1 MEALKQLKLVVGCV
15 MVMACTLQISQAQT
29 YQLNNDVSTLKVE
42 GTSNLHD
49 WQIVAE
55 KQQGKLMAEIVDG
68 KVVKI
73 QQLDFT
79 VTAES
84 LKSGKSAMDK
94 NTYKALNTG
103 KHKQI
108 IFKLAKVNS
117 IDCKKNNSCRI
128 SVTGNLTIAG
138 ITKPIDMA
146 FEMKVYGTKLLLV
159 GSKTL
164 KMTDFGVDP
173 PKAMFGTITTGD
185 AIDIKFESSF
195 IQ

>member
-1 MEALKQLKLVVGCV
+1 MKTAKPLNLARLSLLM
-15 MVMACTLQISQAQT
+15 MVFTIHVSAQT
-29 YQLNNDVSTLKVE
+29 YQLKNDVSTLKVE

-55 KQQGKLMAEIVDG
+55 KKQGTLMAEVEDG
-68 KVVKI
+68 KITKI
-73 QQLDFT
+73 QQLDFS

-84 LKSGKSAMDK
+84 LKSGKSGMDK

-103 KHKQI
+103 KYKHI
-108 IFKLAKVNS
+108 TFKLIKVNS
-117 IDCKKNNSCRI
+117 IDCLSQNSCKV

-138 ITKPIDMA
+138 VTKAVEIA
-146 FEMKVYGTKLLLV
+146 FDLRIYGSKILIM
-159 GSKTL
+159 GNKTL

-195 IQ
+195 LK